1 MTRREPHREWD
12 AEGDER
18 RSFASRTPVNDNP
31 GAVVYRRG
39 FVTRHQVSG
48 WRFVMRRIASGI
60 ALHDTRMLVDPLRTQ
75 SRSVLMGVL
84 ILITCLGGCFIFSLI
99 RPNGTVGNNAVLAD
113 RSTAALY
120 VRVGDQLHPVLN
132 LTSARLIVGKPDNP
146 ATVKSTELDRFPR
159 GNLIGIPGAPERMVQ
174 STARDANWTVCDT
187 ITGPVQDGRAGHST
201 GVTVI
206 AGPPDSHGARAGA
219 LTSDQVVLVD
229 FSGDRGRSTWL
240 LWEGKRSQIDVADH
254 AVTNA
259 LGLGTDLPA
268 PRPIA
273 AGLFNAIP
281 EAPPL
286 AAPAIP
292 NAGNPANFP
301 VPAPIGAVV
310 VAYSLEQRS
319 SDTYY
324 AVLPDGLQPISPVLA
339 AILRNTNSYG
349 LQQPPR
355 LGADEVAKLPVSRM
369 LDTARY
375 PAQRVTLVD
384 SGHDPV
390 TCAYWSKPAG
400 AATSALRL
408 LSGSALPVPE
418 RVRTVDLVSAGA
430 PGAAGAAA
438 RVALAPGTGY
448 FTQTVGGG
456 TAAPP
461 TGSLFWVSDTG
472 VRYGIDT
479 EVGAGTAGRSKTVE
493 ALGLSN
499 PPLGIP
505 WSILSLFANGPTL
518 SRADALLAHDGLA
531 PDTKPGRPAEAQGE
545 PR

>member
-1 MTRREPHREWD
+1 MTNPESD
-12 AEGDER
+12 DR

-31 GAVVYRRG
+31 DQVEYRRG

-75 SRSVLMGVL
+75 SRAVLMGVVL
-84 ILITCLGGCFIFSLI
+84 LATGLAGCFVFSLI
-99 RPNGTVGNNAVLAD
+99 RPNGTVGTNTVLAD

-132 LTSARLIVGKPDNP
+132 LTSARLIAGKPVNP

-174 STARDANWTVCDT
+174 NTTRDANWTVCDGIGGT
-187 ITGPVQDGRAGHST
+187 AHAVHST

-206 AGPPDSHGARAGA
+206 AGRPDSSGARAVKLDA
-219 LTSDQVVLVD
+219 KQAILVD
-229 FSGDRGRSTWL
+229 FPTDKGNGTWL
-240 LWEGKRSQIDVADH
+240 LWDGRRSQINLADH

-259 LGLGTDLPA
+259 LGLGLNNSDIPT

-273 AGLFNAIP
+273 LGLFNAIP

-292 NAGNPANFP
+292 NAGAPAGFS

-310 VAYSLEQRS
+310 VSYALDQNSAGAAR
-319 SDTYY
+319 YY

-349 LQQPPR
+349 LDQPPR
-355 LGADEVAKLPVSRM
+355 LGADAVAKLPVSRM
-369 LDTARY
+369 LDTSRY
-375 PAQRVTLVD
+375 PEQQVTLVD
-384 SGHDPV
+384 AAKDPV

-400 AATSALRL
+400 AATSS
-408 LSGSALPVPE
+408 LSLMAGSALPVPE
-418 RVRTVDLVSAGA
+418 SIRTVDLVGASAVTA
-430 PGAAGAAA
+430 T

-448 FTQTVGGG
+448 FAQTVTGGAG
-456 TAAPP
+456 APG

-472 VRYGIDT
+472 VRYGIDN
-479 EVGAGTAGRSKTVE
+479 EAESSAAGRGKTVE
-493 ALGLSN
+493 ALGLSE
-499 PPLGIP
+499 PAVPAP
-505 WSILSLFANGPTL
+505 WSVLSLFASGPTL

-531 PDTKPGRPAEAQGE
+531 PDTKPGRVASAEGA